1 MPDRQTIQKE
11 LLEQNSCLAEQPSH
25 MPYAV
30 PEGYFECL
38 AETILTRIRQA
49 EVQEELGSLSPLLQ
63 QLSRTNPYNAPAGYF
78 EQAASIPAKP
88 ATPVRSLFQK
98 TWVRYAVAAAAVVTG
113 IFIWLGQINQPT
125 ESITAQGVITKYKL
139 EIQQLDTN
147 KQIQLQEFIAA
158 GLSGEETA
166 QLEKSKLSGNGLLAD
181 VSEQELSEFVEQS
194 EFITAT
200 EMND

>member
-113 IFIWLGQINQPT
+113 IFIWLGQTNQSVESDAALGLT
-125 ESITAQGVITKYKL
+125 EYKK

-147 KQIQLQEFIAA
+147 KQQQLQDFIAA
-158 GLSGEETA
+158 GLSGEEMA
-166 QLEKSKLSGNGLLAD
+166 QLEKSNLPEAGLLAD

>member
-49 EVQEELGSLSPLLQ
+49 EVQEELGSLSSLLQ

-113 IFIWLGQINQPT
+113 IFIWLGQSKQSAELN
-125 ESITAQGVITKYKL
+125 SAQGVITKYKL

-147 KQIQLQEFIAA
+147 KQIQLQEIIVA
-158 GLSGEETA
+158 GLASEETA
-166 QLEKSKLSGNGLLAD
+166 QLEKSSINEFGLLAD
-181 VSEQELSEFVEQS
+181 VSELELTEFVEQS
-194 EFITAT
+194 AFITYS
-200 EMND
+200 ELND